1 MITEKFNKDLAKGNK
16 IISKIIEDLVAQ
28 YFGKEKITEESL
40 RALKQDVSKAVDEY
54 KKQSQA
60 CKIYSLFRKG
70 ALRKTQILNLQT
82 VT

>member
-60 CKIYSLFRKG
+60 
-70 ALRKTQILNLQT
+70 
-82 VT
+82 